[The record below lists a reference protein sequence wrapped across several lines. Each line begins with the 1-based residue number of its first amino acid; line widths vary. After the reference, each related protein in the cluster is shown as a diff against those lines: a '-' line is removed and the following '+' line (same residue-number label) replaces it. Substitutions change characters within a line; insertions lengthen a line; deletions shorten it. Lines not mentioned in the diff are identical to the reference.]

1 MTKGQIFQLTF
12 DRLLSNSAVGPLIA
26 AGLVAIAVWL
36 IIHSAGAFTATAV
49 G

>member
-1 MTKGQIFQLTF
+1 MTKGQTIQLTL
-12 DRLLSNSAVGPLIA
+12 DLLLSNSAVAPLIA

-36 IIHSAGAFTATAV
+36 SIHGAGAFTATAV